1 MSIDLSRFH
10 QGFFD
15 EVEEHI
21 ENIEALLLAID
32 VGQPENADFDGVFRA
47 AHSIKGGSGTFGFVE
62 MAKFTHVLESVLDKL
77 RRGDFGLTFAMVDIF
92 LRACDVLKA
101 QLAAYRAGTGIE
113 AVSPAESIAELEAV
127 QAAPAAVGSAAI
139 LHTPAAQCFTLE
151 LTAAGDAEARAANY
165 TALFGALAEMGPL
178 TAPPGQSADAS
189 LWCFTLTADVSEA
202 SLRELL
208 AFIVDDP
215 ADVRMSIAGAAVTA
229 DPPAVEAFGFFDAA
243 PDETAPAPESFGFF
257 EDAPGGPQTAPE
269 AYGFF
274 PDAAGAPGVVAAVGA
289 AAPAAAKTAPPAAA
303 AGKDAD
309 STIRVSLG
317 KIDGLINLVGEMVIA
332 QSRLE
337 RISNDLDHAAFADL
351 QATVA
356 QMQHNMRDLQQGV
369 MSIRMLPL
377 RSVFDRF
384 PRMVRELASK
394 LGKSVRLATTG
405 EETVLDKILI
415 EQLADPLTHL
425 IRNGIDHGIES
436 PAARVAAGKPAE
448 GSISLRAWHQGG
460 EVMIEIGD
468 DGGGLNR
475 EKILQKAAE
484 KGLPCAADMP
494 QRDVWQLIFAP
505 GFSTAETVTDVSGR
519 GVGMDVVMQNI
530 TRIGGRIDIDSHFG
544 FGTRVTIRLP
554 LTLAILD
561 GLSVNVGGELYLI
574 PLTNIIESLQPAPDA
589 MRTIAGGG
597 RIIHIRDEY
606 FPIVALADVLPSR
619 GTPPPRSGEGILV
632 LLEAGN
638 GRVALL
644 VDELEGQHQVVIK
657 SLETN
662 FRHVP
667 GIAGATVMGN
677 GRVALILDVASF
689 VRQAG
694 ARAAA

>member
-1 MSIDLSRFH
+1 MDMSRFH
-10 QGFFD
+10 QSFFD

-21 ENIEALLLAID
+21 GNIESILLGID
-32 VGQPENADFDGVFRA
+32 VDAPGTADYDGVFRA

-62 MAKFTHVLESVLDKL
+62 MAKFTHVLESVLDRL
-77 RRGDFGLTFAMVDIF
+77 RKGDFGLTFAMVDIF
-92 LRACDVLKA
+92 LRAGDVLKA
-101 QLAAYRAGTGIE
+101 QLAAYRAGTPI
-113 AVSPAESIAELEAV
+113 ADVSTVESLAELEV
-127 QAAPAAVGSAAI
+127 LQGQESAAVG
-139 LHTPAAQCFTLE
+139 TVVPVAAQQRFALE
-151 LTAAGDAEARAANY
+151 VAGAGEDDARITNYAALR
-165 TALFGALAEMGPL
+165 GALAELGPL
-178 TAPPGQSADAS
+178 TTPPDQSASDAR
-189 LWCFTLTADVSEA
+189 WTFDVATTVGEE

-208 AFIVDDP
+208 AFVVDEP
-215 ADVRMSIAGAAVTA
+215 SAVRITA
-229 DPPAVEAFGFFDAA
+229 TQASAPAVPASEAASPEAFGFFDDGPGA
-243 PDETAPAPESFGFF
+243 PSAQPEAFGFF
-257 EDAPGGPQTAPE
+257 EDGPG
-269 AYGFF
+269 
-274 PDAAGAPGVVAAVGA
+274 
-289 AAPAAAKTAPPAAA
+289 APAAAPPVRAAAVKAPAAGGA
-303 AGKDAD
+303 AKDAD
-309 STIRVSLG
+309 STIRVSLA
-317 KIDGLINLVGEMVIA
+317 KVDQLINLVGEMVIA

-394 LGKSVRLATTG
+394 LGKSVRLTTTG
-405 EETVLDKILI
+405 DETVLDKILI

-436 PAARVAAGKPAE
+436 PEARIAAGKPAE
-448 GSISLRAWHQGG
+448 GAISLRAWHQGG
-460 EVMIEIGD
+460 EVVIEIGD

-475 EKILQKAAE
+475 EKILKKAAE
-484 KGLPCAADMP
+484 NGLPCAADMP
-494 QRDVWQLIFAP
+494 QREVWQLIFAP
-505 GFSTAETVTDVSGR
+505 GFSTAEMVTDVSGR

-530 TRIGGRIDIDSHFG
+530 TGIGGRIDIDSHFG

-589 MRTIAGGG
+589 IRTIAGGG

-606 FPIVALADVLPSR
+606 FPIVSLADVMPAR
-619 GTPPPRSGEGILV
+619 GAPAPRSSDGNRV

-677 GRVALILDVASF
+677 GRVALIIDVASF
-689 VRQAG
+689 VREAG